1 MIEVHIT
8 NIHKRDALYRNS
20 QVSLVATGVIC
31 GLGPYG
37 YIAAMHALAQM
48 AK

>member
-1 MIEVHIT
+1 
-8 NIHKRDALYRNS
+8 
-20 QVSLVATGVIC
+20 VIC

-48 AK
+48 SKKG

>member
-1 MIEVHIT
+1 VHIS
-8 NIHKRDALYRNS
+8 NIRARDEYHRHS
-20 QVSLVATGVIC
+20 KISSVATGVIC

-48 AK
+48 AKKS

>member
-1 MIEVHIT
+1 MAAED
-8 NIHKRDALYRNS
+8 DARPTKQNGGSYPAASNS
-20 QVSLVATGVIC
+20 VIA

-48 AK
+48 KEKG